1 MSYRITN
8 KLGCPVKLGDTI
20 FQPHETKV
28 LEEKPTSDKF
38 IVEKTEEKEQPK
50 KSERRTK

>member
-1 MSYRITN
+1 MSFKVTN
-8 KLGCPVKLGDTI
+8 RLGCPVKLGDTI

-28 LEEKPTSDKF
+28 LNEKPYSDKF
-38 IVEKTEEKEQPK
+38 IVEKTEEKEEPK